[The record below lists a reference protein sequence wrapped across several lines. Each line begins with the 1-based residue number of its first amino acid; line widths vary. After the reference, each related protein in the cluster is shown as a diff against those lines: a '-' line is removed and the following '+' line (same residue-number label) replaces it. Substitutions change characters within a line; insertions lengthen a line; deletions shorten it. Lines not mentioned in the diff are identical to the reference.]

1 MELIAIT
8 NKMQLS
14 NGILLFQSTLIVNTI
29 NVLWN
34 NKIPLL
40 SCILLVIATSHTTM
54 HGSMNIK
61 FIVEVMGNT

>member
-1 MELIAIT
+1 MMSDIMLET
-8 NKMQLS
+8 CW
-14 NGILLFQSTLIVNTI
+14 TI

-61 FIVEVMGNT
+61 KILAVHVIGTTRSVERR